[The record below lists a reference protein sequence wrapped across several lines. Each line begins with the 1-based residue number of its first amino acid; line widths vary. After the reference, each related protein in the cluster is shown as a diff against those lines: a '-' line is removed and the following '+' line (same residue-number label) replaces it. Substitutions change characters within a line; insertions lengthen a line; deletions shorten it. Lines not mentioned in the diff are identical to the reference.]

1 MVKIIET
8 QDNELIS
15 ALNEEIQTLHHNLY
29 PEVFKPYN
37 KNNVDAFFKSVV
49 NNEHAVVFLALD
61 NETPVGYALL
71 LRMQANDNPFQY
83 SRNYLLLDQL
93 LVLKDHQNKGIGTQ
107 LMEAAV
113 EYAQNED
120 IKTIELNHWT
130 NNDSARRFFNK
141 HHFEYFNKKMSR
153 TLK

>member
-8 QDNELIS
+8 QDHELIS

-49 NNEHAVVFLALD
+49 NNEHAVVYLALD

-71 LRMQANDNPFQY
+71 LRMQASDNPFQY

-93 LVLKDHQNKGIGTQ
+93 LVLKDHHYKGIGT
-107 LMEAAV
+107 LLLETAV
-113 EYAQNED
+113 EYAQNVG

-130 NNDSARRFFNK
+130 NNESARRFFNK
-141 HHFEYFNKKMSR
+141 HHFEYFNEKMSR